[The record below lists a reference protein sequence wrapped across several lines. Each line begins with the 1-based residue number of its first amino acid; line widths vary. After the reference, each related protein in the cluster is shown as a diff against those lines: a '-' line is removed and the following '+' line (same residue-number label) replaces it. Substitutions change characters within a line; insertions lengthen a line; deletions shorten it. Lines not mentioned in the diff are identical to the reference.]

1 MSERFGQISTGALA
15 EEDNVRQGF
24 LDTEQH
30 LNVLNNMSTETKE
43 ELQNYKEDL
52 GNEISSALTS
62 LTSSTSVE
70 NLTSSSSNADIVAA
84 LQNTGTEIT
93 NIVTALQNMFAKVK
107 GLS

>member
-62 LTSSTSVE
+62 LTGSST
-70 NLTSSSSNADIVAA
+70 NA
-84 LQNTGTEIT
+84 E
-93 NIVTALQNMFAKVK
+93 IVTALQNMFAKVK

>member
-1 MSERFGQISTGALA
+1 MSERFGQISTGALS

-62 LTSSTSVE
+62 LTVSPTPST
-70 NLTSSSSNADIVAA
+70 NA
-84 LQNTGTEIT
+84 E
-93 NIVTALQNMFAKVK
+93 IVTALQNMFAKVK